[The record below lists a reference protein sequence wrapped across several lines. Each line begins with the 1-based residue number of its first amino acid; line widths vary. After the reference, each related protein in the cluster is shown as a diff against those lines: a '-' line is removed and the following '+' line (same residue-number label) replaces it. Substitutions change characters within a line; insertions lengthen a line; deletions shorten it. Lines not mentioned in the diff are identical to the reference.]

1 MSEALAVV
9 RHEEQGVGEL
19 MRRATDVAGVCR
31 EIVTKTAQSI
41 QGRKY
46 VRVEGWQSIA
56 VAFGCVASVREVEE
70 VETGVRAVA
79 EVRRISAGWE
89 TAWHM
94 PGKDHIY
101 SELGYELR
109 ANFSPAQALWEI
121 ANVHEQLLAAIAEG
135 TGYILEPA
143 RFSEAAMP
151 STHEAQ
157 HTGWIRRWR
166 TERGY

>member
-1 MSEALAVV
+1 MATGQEQLVEHFRAMRAELHIAIDGLSDEQLSEKTLDGWSVKDHLA
-9 RHEEQGVGEL
+9 HVGLYDEL
-19 MRRATDVAGVCR
+19 R
-31 EIVTKTAQSI
+31 
-41 QGRKY
+41 
-46 VRVEGWQSIA
+46 
-56 VAFGCVASVREVEE
+56 
-70 VETGVRAVA
+70 VA

-94 PGKDHIY
+94 PGKDHFY

-109 ANFSPAQALWEI
+109 ANFSPAQVLWEI
-121 ANVHEQLLAAIAEG
+121 ANTHEQLLAAIAEG
-135 TGYILEPA
+135 SDLILEPD

-166 TERGY
+166 SDRGY

>member
-1 MSEALAVV
+1 MPTGQDRLVEHFRAMRADLLAAIDGLSDEQLCEKTLDGWSVKDHLAHIALYD
-9 RHEEQGVGEL
+9 EL
-19 MRRATDVAGVCR
+19 R
-31 EIVTKTAQSI
+31 I
-41 QGRKY
+41 
-46 VRVEGWQSIA
+46 
-56 VAFGCVASVREVEE
+56 
-70 VETGVRAVA
+70 A

-101 SELGYELR
+101 SQLGYEVR
-109 ANFSPAQALWEI
+109 ADLSAAQVLWEI
-121 ANVHEQLLAAIAEG
+121 AETHRQLVAGIAEG
-135 TGYILEPA
+135 SDLILDPG

-166 TERGY
+166 GERGY

>member
-1 MSEALAVV
+1 MPTGLERLIEHFRAMRADLLAAIDGLTGAQLSEKTLDGWSVKDHLAHIALYD
-9 RHEEQGVGEL
+9 EL
-19 MRRATDVAGVCR
+19 R
-31 EIVTKTAQSI
+31 
-41 QGRKY
+41 
-46 VRVEGWQSIA
+46 
-56 VAFGCVASVREVEE
+56 
-70 VETGVRAVA
+70 VA